1 MGVDTPC
8 SGSKTPQSIAFFLA
22 LVGTRRPGIALWN
35 LSGMEHHPV
44 AGEAMLVRVL
54 HELLIM
60 SCMLAFVTGIVIAGA
75 RLLG

>member
-1 MGVDTPC
+1 MGVDTRC
-8 SGSKTPQSIAFFLA
+8 SGSKTPQSIAFFWPSWEPDARYRVVELA
-22 LVGTRRPGIALWN
+22 GNGTPQ
-35 LSGMEHHPV
+35 V
-44 AGEAMLVRVL
+44 AGEAMLARVL

>member
-1 MGVDTPC
+1 VELAGN
-8 SGSKTPQSIAFFLA
+8 GTPQ
-22 LVGTRRPGIALWN
+22 
-35 LSGMEHHPV
+35 V
-44 AGEAMLVRVL
+44 AGEAMLARVL

>member
-1 MGVDTPC
+1 VEPVGN
-8 SGSKTPQSIAFFLA
+8 GTPQ
-22 LVGTRRPGIALWN
+22 
-35 LSGMEHHPV
+35 V

>member
-1 MGVDTPC
+1 MGVNARC
-8 SGSKTPQSIAFFLA
+8 SGSKTPQSIAFFSGPRGNPEA
-22 LVGTRRPGIALWN
+22 RYRVVEPVGNGTPQ
-35 LSGMEHHPV
+35 V

>member
-1 MGVDTPC
+1 MGVDTRC
-8 SGSKTPQSIAFFLA
+8 SGSKTPQSIAAFFWPSWEPEARYRVVELA
-22 LVGTRRPGIALWN
+22 GNGTPQ
-35 LSGMEHHPV
+35 V
-44 AGEAMLVRVL
+44 AGEAMLARVL